1 MSTDILD
8 ENDQLDK
15 DVPIPLYFQLKEKI
29 KEKIVNGELEP
40 GDLIPSERELSEKYN
55 ISRPTIR
62 QALQGLVNE
71 GLLYRE
77 KGRGTFVAKP
87 KIKYGFIQKF
97 TTFYDD
103 MQKKGYTLKTKVIS
117 QEVKKATSRVANK
130 LDINKNDKVIFLER
144 IRYIEETEPI
154 VWVMNFIPYELCPGL
169 INEELK
175 DKSLY
180 HVLDEKYNITYH
192 KAEITLEPVIAEK
205 IDAEILKVEEGSPIH
220 LMENVTYNK
229 EGVIMD
235 YFESRFRGDKGKVQV
250 ELYNEKHR

>member
-1 MSTDILD
+1 MTKDILD
-8 ENDQLDK
+8 ENDQLEK
-15 DVPIPLYFQLKEKI
+15 DIPIPLYFQLKEKI
-29 KEKIVNGELEP
+29 KEKIVNGDLEP
-40 GDLIPSERELSEKYN
+40 GDLIPSERELSEKYD

-77 KGRGTFVAKP
+77 KGRGTFVAEP

-117 QEVKKATSRVANK
+117 KEVKKATARIANK
-130 LDINKNDKVIFLER
+130 LNIEKDDKIIFLER
-144 IRYIEETEPI
+144 LRYIEKSEPI
-154 VWVMNFIPYELCPGL
+154 VWVMNFLPYDLCPEL
-169 INEELK
+169 INEDLK

-180 HVLDEKYNITYH
+180 HILDEKYNITYH

-205 IDAEILKVEEGSPIH
+205 IDSEMLKIEEGSPIH
-220 LMENVTYNK
+220 LMENITYSKNG
-229 EGVIMD
+229 EIMD
-235 YFESRFRGDKGKVQV
+235 YFESRFIGDKGKV
-250 ELYNEKHR
+250 